1 MFSRLLY
8 HPAAYS
14 QLSTAHLSKNSVT
27 IPATPCEDPDSPQEG
42 EVMSQERKI
51 GQPQRAVGR
60 SLKGLNSDFVT
71 ARDRACGIKK
81 KKNQL
86 TQTTYQED

>member
-42 EVMSQERKI
+42 EVMSQE
-51 GQPQRAVGR
+51 
-60 SLKGLNSDFVT
+60 
-71 ARDRACGIKK
+71 
-81 KKNQL
+81 
-86 TQTTYQED
+86 